1 MTRCETKCWEIGL
14 QFEAIL
20 HELLMNP
27 SRLREII
34 GGAKWAFRFDNP
46 FEVLFTRHVFRRK
59 RSVMVEHSGMQML
72 IDSQSSDAMAVTEV
86 LLEAMYDQ
94 SIETAGA
101 MEGGFRYLNLGANIG
116 AFDVRVFQLLRA
128 KHPSIAGTAVE
139 MNPATCARLLINLEL
154 NRMFSVRAINA
165 AAWDEP
171 GTVFVSVEDRNT
183 GQRCA
188 VGGDIRGHPVP
199 LMPWREL
206 FDIAS
211 AGGTLDLLKID
222 IEGAE
227 EKVVPQITGD
237 DARRTRHLVIETHGL
252 DVHRRVGDHLRSIGF
267 VQAGETPGSGETHVS
282 HWEGAKTATQH
293 GST

>member
-1 MTRCETKCWEIGL
+1 
-14 QFEAIL
+14 
-20 HELLMNP
+20 
-27 SRLREII
+27 
-34 GGAKWAFRFDNP
+34 
-46 FEVLFTRHVFRRK
+46 
-59 RSVMVEHSGMQML
+59 MQML

-86 LLEAMYDQ
+86 LLDAMYDQ

-101 MEGGFRYLNLGANIG
+101 AEGDFRYLNLGANIG
-116 AFDVRVFQLLRA
+116 TFDVRVFQLLRA
-128 KHPSIAGTAVE
+128 RHPSITGTAVE
-139 MNPATCARLLINLEL
+139 MNPATCARLLLNLEL

-171 GTVFVSVEDRNT
+171 GTVFVSVEDRDT

-188 VGGDIRGHPVP
+188 VGGDTPGHPVP
-199 LMPWREL
+199 LMPWRAI

-227 EKVVPQITGD
+227 ERVVPQITAD

-252 DVHRRVGDHLRSIGF
+252 GVHQQVGNHLRRVGF
-267 VQAGETPGSGETHVS
+267 VQTSENPGLGETHVS
-282 HWEGAKTATQH
+282 RWDGGNNAVPRV
-293 GST
+293 